1 MPCINLNDVDAIN
14 NLQENDFAY
23 PCLNWDTEIPQIFG
37 QLASLKKIHTVI
49 NNRLGDLP
57 NYYGQNLLEY
67 FTGNEA
73 LNENSYQTIENQIT
87 NLITQFLAEHDYV
100 LTADQIL
107 NQHNTNTLKVIA
119 IGIQL
124 WGGIT
129 GRGIFIFKNGFNNN
143 FNPGH
148 YVLMIRELIQGN
160 SIAAVK
166 AVTQIPYIGVAFGTK
181 HCAFWSRALHL
192 HNNQNGNNHA
202 ITPIY
207 DANIAAVLYGRK
219 GLLTLNQYDQY
230 INNDLP
236 NALNEIY
243 AHNPDVNPTN
253 FNAFNF
259 ERLIF
264 NFSNCVYGKAWR
276 MIRTREQDL

>member
-14 NLQENDFAY
+14 NLQENNFAY
-23 PCLNWDTEIPQIFG
+23 PCLNWNVDMPQIFG
-37 QLASLKKIHTVI
+37 QFDSLTRMYTLIS
-49 NNRLGDLP
+49 NRQGDLP
-57 NYYGQNLLEY
+57 NQNGQNLTEY

-73 LNENSYQTIENQIT
+73 LNANLYQTIENQIT
-87 NLITQFLAEHDYV
+87 NLITQFLAEHYV
-100 LTADQIL
+100 LAEDQIL
-107 NQHNTNTLKVIA
+107 NPQDVNTLKVIA
-119 IGIQL
+119 IGIHL

-129 GRGIFIFKNGFNNN
+129 GRLIFICNGGFNHN
-143 FNPGH
+143 FNVES
-148 YVLMIRELIQGN
+148 YLLMIREIIQGN
-160 SIAAVK
+160 NLAAVE
-166 AVTQIPYIGVAFGTK
+166 AVIQIPCIGISFGTK

-207 DANIAAVLYGRK
+207 DKNIAEVLYGRS
-219 GLLTLNQYDQY
+219 GQLTLNQYDQY
-230 INNDLP
+230 INVDLP

-243 AHNPDVNPTN
+243 AMNQNLNAGN

-264 NFSNCVYGKAWR
+264 NFSNSVDGQDWR
-276 MIRTREQDL
+276 IRRTQ